1 MPRTQRTIRTTI
13 PDIGTITFALQ
24 SRAPDDPQLTGAL
37 FSACHK
43 MLRKIA
49 HGARR
54 RAPTA
59 RTLQTTMLVD
69 EAFIKLAHR
78 KRHGWT
84 GSGHFVAT
92 VTKAMHN
99 IVIDHLRTRT
109 RGKRHGSKSHVSFNE
124 YVHAIES
131 RAIDVVAL
139 RDSLDRFEKQ
149 YPGHAAIVQL
159 RFFAGFTIPEVAALL
174 RLDERTVERRWQF
187 ARAWLH
193 AELS

>member
-1 MPRTQRTIRTTI
+1 MRTTI
-13 PDIGTITFALQ
+13 RGVGTITFALQ
-24 SRAPDDPQLTGAL
+24 SRAPGDPELTGAL
-37 FSACHK
+37 FSACQK
-43 MLRKIA
+43 MLRRIA

-54 RAPTA
+54 RAPSA
-59 RTLQTTMLVD
+59 RTLQTTMLVN
-69 EAFIKLAHR
+69 EAFIKLARR
-78 KRHGWT
+78 KRPDWT

-109 RGKRHGSKSHVSFNE
+109 RRKRRGSKSHVCFDE
-124 YVHAIES
+124 FVHAIQR

-139 RDSLDRFEKQ
+139 RDSLERFEKE
-149 YPGHAAIVQL
+149 YPGHAAVVQL
-159 RFFAGFTIPEVAALL
+159 RFFAGLTIPEVASML
-174 RLDERTVERRWQF
+174 RLDERTVERRWEF

>member
-1 MPRTQRTIRTTI
+1 MRGV
-13 PDIGTITFALQ
+13 GTITFALQ
-24 SRAPDDPQLTGAL
+24 SRAPDDPQLTSAL

-43 MLRKIA
+43 MLRTIA
-49 HGARR
+49 RGARR

-59 RTLQTTMLVD
+59 RTLQTTMLVN
-69 EAFIKLAHR
+69 EAFLKLVRR
-78 KRHGWT
+78 KRSDWR

-109 RGKRHGSKSHVSFNE
+109 RRKRHGSKSHVCFNE
-124 YVHAIES
+124 FVHALQS

-139 RDSLDRFEKQ
+139 RDSLDRFEKE
-149 YPGHAAIVQL
+149 YPGHAAVVQL

-174 RLDERTVERRWQF
+174 HLDERTVERRWEF